1 MNRDYRGSE
10 SENLQY
16 LKFSKRTKSLSKT
29 KNLQLLLHRYEERFF
44 ILSSET
50 CGNLWLFLIIKS
62 LKVLR
67 EKLLKRTL

>member
-16 LKFSKRTKSLSKT
+16 LKFSKRAKSLSKT
-29 KNLQLLLHRYEERFF
+29 KNLQLLLHRNEERFF

-50 CGNLWLFLIIKS
+50 CGNL
-62 LKVLR
+62 
-67 EKLLKRTL
+67 